1 MSALHRVN
9 LVGRHRGRRCTAIAT
24 AAPVASGAAVA
35 DVGIGGCRGAA
46 TTAAARSTTTT
57 NMEGQLERT
66 VAPVQNVLVTPL
78 VLMRLRLLLLLL
90 MVLAGEQFT
99 KHWHRLRPN
108 QGPGTAYR

>member
-46 TTAAARSTTTT
+46 TATAARSPTT
-57 NMEGQLERT
+57 NLERQLERT